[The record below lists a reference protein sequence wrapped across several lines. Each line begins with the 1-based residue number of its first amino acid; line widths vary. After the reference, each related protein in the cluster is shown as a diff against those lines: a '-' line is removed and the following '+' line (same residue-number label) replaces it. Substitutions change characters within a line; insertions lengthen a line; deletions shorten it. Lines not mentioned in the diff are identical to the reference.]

1 MLMMAIKKEGSVLGA
16 SDNRH
21 GLHAAVYNS

>member
-1 MLMMAIKKEGSVLGA
+1 MMAIKKEGSVLGA
-16 SDNRH
+16 STKFYRH